1 MSADEKLREK
11 IKRES
16 GSLECAGTD
25 SLRMETMAGVVGSP
39 GELRVRVTAGH

>member
-1 MSADEKLREK
+1 MSADENLREK

-25 SLRMETMAGVVGSP
+25 SLRVETTAGVVGSL
-39 GELRVRVTAGH
+39 GEPRVRVTAGH